1 MSEVDGTVTAK
12 AGEDIVDEVIA
23 AAGGD
28 PREAIRALIRG
39 QDAIRAE
46 AHRQVSRGYARGR
59 LQ

>member
-1 MSEVDGTVTAK
+1 MAEARK
-12 AGEDIVDEVIA
+12 AFIVEADDDMVDEVIA

-46 AHRQVSRGYARGR
+46 VLRHVSPGYVRQKP
-59 LQ
+59 Q